1 MSLLKIVF
9 VFTSLWFSYCYSY
22 MNIKRYPNKVL
33 NSSESKFYDHN
44 FDKNYI
50 LNNLFKRNK
59 LYYIYPK
66 QNLLIKNTQIY
77 NVPRAKTAISLF
89 KDINMSNFFPGF
101 KTIFNTKF
109 LFDPLYSSHKDIII
123 KNIKTIQLLQQ
134 GNYVKSIFIFGAS
147 CFTIFIITK
156 LLLMLRKFFQNQYKM
171 ISEQEIELM
180 GKYENPHIEFK
191 D

>member
-9 VFTSLWFSYCYSY
+9 VFASLWFSYCYSY
-22 MNIKRYPNKVL
+22 TTIKRYPNKVL
-33 NSSESKFYDHN
+33 NS
-44 FDKNYI
+44 
-50 LNNLFKRNK
+50 
-59 LYYIYPK
+59 K
-66 QNLLIKNTQIY
+66 QNLLIKNTRIY

-101 KTIFNTKF
+101 KTIFNTK
-109 LFDPLYSSHKDIII
+109 
-123 KNIKTIQLLQQ
+123 
-134 GNYVKSIFIFGAS
+134 GNYVKSIFIFGSS

-156 LLLMLRKFFQNQYKM
+156 LLLMLRRFFQNQYKM